1 MALTTVASDFKAS
14 LRQCDNLIAH
24 AHREDATGVLLLPDI
39 DRRQITVAA
48 FLNCFIAWETFLEQG
63 LVEFLLGAPTLSG
76 RSPKRFIF
84 PRSREDAQ
92 KMIVGNARFFDFS
105 NPDIIGRFV
114 DLYFENGYPFQP
126 TLKQIN
132 LTLLDLKSLRNAAA
146 HMSATTQKAF
156 QAAGLRLLGRPV
168 VGMDLY
174 DILTA
179 NSLASSTGGT
189 VYSDHRDKLIVAADA
204 ITKG

>member
-1 MALTTVASDFKAS
+1 
-14 LRQCDNLIAH
+14 
-24 AHREDATGVLLLPDI
+24 
-39 DRRQITVAA
+39 
-48 FLNCFIAWETFLEQG
+48 
-63 LVEFLLGAPTLSG
+63 
-76 RSPKRFIF
+76 
-84 PRSREDAQ
+84 
-92 KMIVGNARFFDFS
+92 MIVGNARFFDFS